1 MTTQEIKSGY
11 GLDAQ
16 NELKMLEVICEV
28 NRELEVDLIPT
39 FFGAHVCQKG
49 YQRTAYLD
57 YLLAELVPKAKLMTH
72 RADAFPVHLA
82 RPYLISNEKFRI

>member
-39 FFGAHVCQKG
+39 FLGAHVCPKG
-49 YQRTAYLD
+49 YQRTVIWIIYGL
-57 YLLAELVPKAKLMTH
+57 
-72 RADAFPVHLA
+72 
-82 RPYLISNEKFRI
+82 N